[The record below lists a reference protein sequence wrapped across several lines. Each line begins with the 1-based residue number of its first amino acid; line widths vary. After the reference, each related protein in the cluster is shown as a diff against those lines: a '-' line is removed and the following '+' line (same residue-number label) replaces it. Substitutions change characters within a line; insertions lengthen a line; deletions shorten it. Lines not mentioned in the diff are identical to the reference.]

1 MTAAGSSLRVMA
13 YNVRSLRDDVDAL
26 VDVVSAV
33 QPDVVAVQEAP
44 RFLRWRSKRAAL
56 ARRCGLLVG
65 TADRTGGLFIM
76 TAMRVQVVGSTYTL
90 LPKSPRLH
98 HRAVVTADVVAGN
111 AKWTVASVHFSL
123 DPAQRRRHLPA
134 VWSALASA
142 GGPLV
147 VAGDI
152 NEEPDQPVFAEL
164 AHQMQ
169 DCFAIAGNGPAATS
183 PAVAPR
189 RRLDAIFAAPSLT
202 VESCHVVDVPG
213 VERASDHRPVVA
225 VLREDQRS

>member
-1 MTAAGSSLRVMA
+1 MSTLRVMT

-26 VDVVSAV
+26 ADVVSDV

-65 TADRTGGLFIM
+65 TADRTAGLFVM

-90 LPKSPRLH
+90 LPKASRLH
-98 HRAVVTADVVAGN
+98 HRAVVTADVVADG
-111 AKWTVASVHFSL
+111 ARWTVASVHFSV
-123 DPAQRRRHLPA
+123 DAAQRREHLPA
-134 VWSALASA
+134 VWAALASA
-142 GGPLV
+142 GGALV

-152 NEEPDQPVFAEL
+152 NEEPGDPVFDEL

-169 DCFAIAGNGPAATS
+169 DCFAVAGSGPAPTS

-189 RRLDAIFAAPSLT
+189 RRLDAIFAAPTLT
-202 VESCHVVDVPG
+202 VESCEVVDVPV

-225 VLREDQRS
+225 VLRQSPT